1 MVENSVK
8 RKVAAILAADAVGY
22 TRLMADDEPAT
33 MDALDAARAVFT
45 EHIEANQGR
54 VVDTA
59 GDSVLAVF
67 ETTEGAVLASV
78 AIQDQLSEMNEP
90 VPDERRMWFR
100 IGLHLGDIREK
111 TDGTVFGDGVNV
123 AARLEGLADPG
134 AIIVSDAVQV
144 VLRDR
149 LDIGFADAGSHEV
162 KNVKNPV
169 QAYQVLSDGSEGDSI
184 ALKREAAK
192 PHRRSKLVAGLVV
205 AFAVLIGLSTWW
217 FTIRIESPQMVTA
230 EGIPTDDPV
239 LAVPTGPAIAVLPLE
254 NLSEQPNQDF
264 FADGLTEDIITRL
277 SRFPDFFVIAR
288 NSTSQYKGQAVD
300 VREIGHDLGARY
312 VVEGSVRRS
321 EETVRVTVRV
331 LDAKTGTR
339 LWAETYN
346 RDLTASSLFEV
357 QDYIT
362 EKVASTI
369 ADEWGVL
376 LRADIEAISGKPTN
390 SLDAYEC
397 VLRAI
402 GFWDAV
408 SLEAHAA
415 IRACLER
422 AVELDPNYASAW
434 AWLANFY
441 LDEYRFGFNEQPNAL
456 DRALSAAR
464 KAVSLDGDDEWAR
477 NVLAKVHFHR
487 SERELFLVEAE
498 RAITLNPNNSGVLAD
513 MGGYMVYAEQL
524 DRGIALVKKAA
535 ALNPRHPTWYYF
547 PFFWYHYYR
556 GEYEAA
562 LEMALKIDMPDFF
575 STHENYAVVY
585 SRLGRMEEARQSVER
600 ILELYP
606 GYVDTIWDGFEIWN
620 TPPEWVEN
628 FTEAM
633 RNAGMEIPSRPVPTE

>member
-1 MVENSVK
+1 MAENVV
-8 RKVAAILAADAVGY
+8 RQRLAAILAADVAGY
-22 TRLMADDEPAT
+22 SRLMGDDEPAT

-78 AIQDQLSEMNEP
+78 AIQDQLAEINEP

-111 TDGTVFGDGVNV
+111 ADGTVFGDGVNV

-169 QAYQVLSDGSEGDSI
+169 QAYRVLRDSSEGESI
-184 ALKREAAK
+184 AFKHGATKQL
-192 PHRRSKLVAGLVV
+192 RRPKLVVGLVA
-205 AFAVLIGLSTWW
+205 AFAVLIGLSAWW
-217 FTIRIESPQMVTA
+217 FTIRVEGPQMVTA
-230 EGIPTDDPV
+230 EGIPTDDPL

-254 NLSEQPNQDF
+254 NLSEQANQDF

-288 NSTSQYKGQAVD
+288 NSTNQYKGQAVD
-300 VREIGHDLGARY
+300 VRQVGRDLGARY

-339 LWAETYN
+339 LWSETYD
-346 RDLTASSLFEV
+346 RELTAANLFEV
-357 QDYIT
+357 QDEIT
-362 EKVASTI
+362 GSVASTI

-376 LRADIEAISGKPTN
+376 LRADIEAIKGKPTD

-402 GFWDAV
+402 RFYDAV
-408 SLEAHAA
+408 TPSEHLVV
-415 IRACLER
+415 RGCLER
-422 AVELDPNYASAW
+422 AVEIDPNYATAW
-434 AWLANFY
+434 GWLANFY
-441 LDEYRFGFNEQPNAL
+441 LDEYRWGFNPLPEPL
-456 DRALSAAR
+456 DRALHAGRRAI
-464 KAVSLDGDDEWAR
+464 SLDADDEQSRAF
-477 NVLAKVHFHR
+477 LAKVY
-487 SERELFLVEAE
+487 LFRGEVDMFSAEAE
-498 RAITLNPNNSGVLAD
+498 QAIALNPNNSSVLAD
-513 MGGYMVYAEQL
+513 IGIYTMVVGDL
-524 DRGIALVKKAA
+524 DRGFALVKKAV
-535 ALNPRHPTWYYF
+535 ALNPKHPGWYYF
-547 PFFWYHYYR
+547 AFAFYHYQR
-556 GEYEAA
+556 GEYELA
-562 LEMALKIDMPDFF
+562 LDMALRVNLPEFF
-575 STHENYAVVY
+575 WTQIYLATIYGE
-585 SRLGRMEEARQSVER
+585 LGRPTEAREAVNA
-600 ILELYP
+600 LLALYP
-606 GYVDTIWDGFEIWN
+606 GFAEEFWSVMRKSGNPYSVG
-620 TPPEWVEN
+620 EN
-628 FTEAM
+628 FAEGL
-633 RNAGMEIPSRPVPTE
+633 RKAGMDIPDRPEATE